1 MLQPLRPLGHKGVF
15 RIIQK
20 YSAYNGVIQSVQVA
34 VYEMKFGLSLVLS
47 STLEKEYL
55 NNIGQENINLVMEMI
70 YTLMRFP
77 CAASCKFVSVKSDTG
92 SDMHPSFR
100 LDSGTDF
107 YLLDMGLI
115 EKLVTLSS
123 GIATD
128 KKLLHKIFD
137 EFANLWMR
145 MKVYAKTKSDYD
157 TKQFMVVVHW
167 GWQHDLSAWSLSLSF
182 AFAVMVGLSLG
193 EKHFIQGG
201 IAQDI
206 RCDGRK
212 RLAYRPIY
220 VETGVIPQANGSA
233 RIRMGNT
240 DVIASVKAELGKLS
254 LLLRESLYIY

>member
-1 MLQPLRPLGHKGVF
+1 
-15 RIIQK
+15 
-20 YSAYNGVIQSVQVA
+20 
-34 VYEMKFGLSLVLS
+34 
-47 STLEKEYL
+47 
-55 NNIGQENINLVMEMI
+55 MI
-70 YTLMRFP
+70 YTLMLFP

-100 LDSGTDF
+100 LDSGTGF

-137 EFANLWMR
+137 EFPNLWMR

-167 GWQHDLSAWSLSLSF
+167 GWQHDLSAW
-182 AFAVMVGLSLG
+182 
-193 EKHFIQGG
+193 
-201 IAQDI
+201 
-206 RCDGRK
+206 
-212 RLAYRPIY
+212 
-220 VETGVIPQANGSA
+220 ANGSA

-254 LLLRESLYIY
+254 LLLSDKGKVSIYTDCSSIAKPAFEVANSIAFLLFFA